1 MHSKKGLIFVFLTAV
16 ISGFSIFIN
25 KFGVSGINPYVFTC
39 LKNTVVAIFLLSI
52 LILFKD
58 YKDLFKLTKKQWSR
72 LALIG
77 LFGGSIPFL
86 LFFKGLQLTS
96 AASGSFVHKTMFIW
110 VGVLAL
116 IFLKEKLNK
125 QMFLAA
131 ILLLLG
137 NLLLLQMNS
146 FNIGLGEV
154 LIFLATVFW
163 SIETILSKNALKN
176 LDAKTVA
183 FGRMFFGSLFI
194 LVFLVLTGNISE
206 VVSLNILHV
215 YWILLTSVF
224 LFFYVFTW
232 YNGLKQVSPTIAT
245 SILLLGSPITTL
257 LNLIFL
263 KNIINPSQIFGI
275 ILIVC
280 GIASAIG
287 FSELAKKTQRISIA
301 NPR

>member
-1 MHSKKGLIFVFLTAV
+1 MHSKKGLMFVFLAAM
-16 ISGFSIFIN
+16 ISGFSIFVN
-25 KFGVSGINPYVFTC
+25 KFGVTGINPYLFTW
-39 LKNTVVAIFLLSI
+39 LKNSVVAIFLLSV

-58 YKDLFKLTKKQWSR
+58 YKALFKLTKKKWSR
-72 LALIG
+72 LVLIG

-96 AASGSFVHKTMFIW
+96 AASGAFVHKTMFIW
-110 VGVLAL
+110 VWVLAL
-116 IFLKEKLNK
+116 IFLKERLNK

-131 ILLLLG
+131 VLLLLG
-137 NLLLLQMNS
+137 NLFLLQMNS

-154 LIFLATVFW
+154 LIFLATIFW
-163 SIETILSKNALKN
+163 SIETIISKHALKSIE
-176 LDAKTVA
+176 AKTVA
-183 FGRMFFGSLFI
+183 FGRMFFGSLFV
-194 LVFLVLTGNISE
+194 LVFLVLTGNISA
-206 VVSLNILHV
+206 VVSLNLSHV

-232 YNGLKQVSPTIAT
+232 YNGLKIISPAIAT

-257 LNLIFL
+257 LNFVFL
-263 KNIINPSQIFGI
+263 DKIISPAQIFGI
-275 ILIVC
+275 VLIVC

-287 FSELAKKTQRISIA
+287 FSELVKKAQRISIA

>member
-1 MHSKKGLIFVFLTAV
+1 MHSKKGLIFVLLTAI

-25 KFGVSGINPYVFTC
+25 KFGVTEINPYLFTW

-52 LILFKD
+52 LIFFKD
-58 YKDLFKLTKKQWSR
+58 YKALFKLTKKQWSR

-96 AASGSFVHKTMFIW
+96 AASGGFIHKTMFIW

-154 LIFLATVFW
+154 LIFLATIFW

-194 LVFLVLTGNISE
+194 LVFLVLTGNITTI
-206 VVSLNILHV
+206 VSLNMSHV
-215 YWILLTSVF
+215 YWVLLTSVF

-232 YNGLKQVSPTIAT
+232 YNGLKTISPTVAT

-257 LNLIFL
+257 LNFIFL
-263 KNIINPSQIFGI
+263 DNIVTITQ
-275 ILIVC
+275 VC
-280 GIASAIG
+280 GITLIGLGIAYAIY
-287 FSELAKKTQRISIA
+287 FLELNTQRISIA